1 MLVLTLLL
9 FKPSRAFG
17 QTITFDDLSD
27 SGIGTVIANGY
38 QGLNWSNFY
47 VLNTSLFYEEYV
59 TNGYTNGTVSAPN
72 VAFNGAGAAAAFSG
86 SNFTF
91 NSADFTGAWNN
102 GLTITVTGYEGG
114 SPVDSATFVVD
125 TIGPTLEVFDWSG
138 IDEVSFS
145 SAGGTSA
152 GYHGVG
158 TQFAM
163 DNLVINT
170 ATTPEPTSF
179 FLMGSGLLA
188 MCGILRR
195 RSSVRRV

>member
-1 MLVLTLLL
+1 ML
-9 FKPSRAFG
+9 
-17 QTITFDDLSD
+17 
-27 SGIGTVIANGY
+27 
-38 QGLNWSNFY
+38 
-47 VLNTSLFYEEYV
+47 
-59 TNGYTNGTVSAPN
+59 
-72 VAFNGAGAAAAFSG
+72 
-86 SNFTF
+86 
-91 NSADFTGAWNN
+91 
-102 GLTITVTGYEGG
+102 
-114 SPVDSATFVVD
+114 
-125 TIGPTLEVFDWSG
+125 PTLEVFDWSG